1 MKKVSLAILL
11 GTAFFVLS
19 LQGVVPQKWE
29 LRNKDDFLKGKFDG
43 ISVSYEGILSLSPK
57 EDKIEGPSEDF
68 YLSFLL
74 TSDGISYLG
83 TGHGGKVYRI
93 TKEGKAEVYFQT
105 SEMDVSCLALDRK
118 GNLYAGTSPNG
129 KIYKITEKGKG
140 EVFFDPAEKYV
151 WDLLFTEKGTLMA
164 AVGES
169 GGIYEINQE
178 GEGTLALKAEENHIL
193 CLKADKSGNLIAGS
207 SGNGVVYRISTGK
220 ASVVFESPYEEI
232 KDLALDQQGNIYA
245 AAAGTSAKP
254 KKEETPAAP
263 LKSETEVTL
272 TVTPS
277 LPDVSG
283 ILPSTAKNAS
293 ALYKINPDGLA
304 KCLWSSSE
312 ELIYTVLWNE
322 GEKKILFGTGSKG
335 RIYTIDN
342 DEKISLLL
350 QENSEQVYSLLA
362 FDSKIY
368 AMSNNPSHLSVFY
381 PELRTSGEYL
391 SSVLD
396 TETISSWGR
405 MEWAADVP
413 AGTTVQL
420 QTRSGNTSE
429 PDATWNDW
437 SPPYQKMEEQ
447 VLSPKARYLQFKILF
462 KSQTGKISPSFQKVI
477 LFYLQSNLAPKITKL
492 ELLAPNEVFLKPPEQ
507 DEVIWGIQDS
517 SAGVL
522 PPKKDETKSV
532 MIAKKVERKGFQT
545 LTWDAEDENGDTLFY
560 SLSIRKE
567 GETQWRLLKDNWTEN
582 IFTFDTLAYPD
593 GVYFVKLTASDA
605 PSNPQGTELR
615 AEKISQPLLIDNSLP
630 VIKSFLATKDKNTLE
645 VTFEAEDA
653 FSYIEEVKY
662 LIRPNDWRVVFPTD
676 GICDSKLENFKL
688 RIPLA
693 PNSENLITI
702 KVMDSHHNIGVYMQA
717 F

>member
-29 LRNKDDFLKGKFDG
+29 LQNKDDFLKGKFDG
-43 ISVSYEGILSLSPK
+43 ISVSYDGILSLSPK

-74 TSDGISYLG
+74 ASDGIAYLG

-93 TKEGKAEVYFQT
+93 TKEGKAELYFQA

-118 GNLYAGTSPNG
+118 GNLYAGTSPSG

-140 EVFFDPAEKYV
+140 EIFFDPADKYI

-178 GEGTLALKAEENHIL
+178 GEGTLVLKAEENHIL
-193 CLKADKSGNLIAGS
+193 CLQTDKSGNLIAGS
-207 SGNGVVYRISTGK
+207 CGNGVIYRISAGK

-232 KDLALDQQGNIYA
+232 KGLALDQKGNIYA
-245 AAAGTSAKP
+245 AAAGASAKA
-254 KKEETPAAP
+254 KKEETPAVP

-277 LPDVSG
+277 LPDVLG
-283 ILPSTAKNAS
+283 ILPSTA
-293 ALYKINPDGLA
+293 GLA

-362 FDSKIY
+362 FESKIY
-368 AMSNNPSHLSVFY
+368 AMSNNPSRLSVFY

-396 TETISSWGR
+396 TKTISSWGR

-420 QTRSGNTSE
+420 QTRSGNTDE
-429 PDATWNDW
+429 ADATWNDW

-447 VLSPKARYLQFKILF
+447 ILSPKARYLQFKILF

-477 LFYLQSNLAPKITKL
+477 LFYLQSNLAPEINKL
-492 ELLAPNEVFLKPPEQ
+492 ELLPPNEVFLKPPEQ
-507 DEVIWGIQDS
+507 DEVIWGIQES

-522 PPKKDETKSV
+522 PPKKDETKGV
-532 MIAKKVERKGFQT
+532 VIAKKVERKGFQT
-545 LTWDAEDENGDTLFY
+545 LTWDAEDENGDTLVY

-582 IFTFDTLAYPD
+582 IFAFDTIAYPD
-593 GVYFVKLTASDA
+593 GVYFVKLTASDV
-605 PSNPQGTELR
+605 PSNLQGTELLSG
-615 AEKISQPLLIDNSLP
+615 KISQPLLIDNSLP
-630 VIKSFLATKDKNTLE
+630 VIKNVLATKDKNTLE
-645 VTFEAEDA
+645 VTFQAEDA

-662 LIRPNDWRVVFPTD
+662 LIRPNNWRVVFPTD

-688 RIPLA
+688 KIPLS
-693 PNSENLITI
+693 PNSDNLITI
-702 KVMDSHHNIGVYMQA
+702 RAMDSHHNIGVYMQT